1 MYIFVLAVQYLLI
14 MYYLDGGFHEVG
26 SQFVPCIFCRL
37 SSSILKVSYLLHE
50 HPVPFL
56 APTNH
61 PQMKCEKTEVNNSFE
76 LTLDQD
82 VPSIQS
88 QSKILLL
95 KRQRI
100 CSKRLQ
106 YIFCFFYVCYIFN
119 SGYPKKLEVTFFYQ
133 FRSSHRRC
141 SVKKGVLSNLAKL
154 TEKHLCQKLFFNTVA
169 VLWQAHQK
177 CSVKKAAIS
186 KFAIFIKK
194 IVSVTGVFQ
203 LILRNF

>member
-14 MYYLDGGFHEVG
+14 MHYLDGGFHEVG
-26 SQFVPCIFCRL
+26 SQFVACIFCRL

-88 QSKILLL
+88 
-95 KRQRI
+95 
-100 CSKRLQ
+100 
-106 YIFCFFYVCYIFN
+106 
-119 SGYPKKLEVTFFYQ
+119 
-133 FRSSHRRC
+133 
-141 SVKKGVLSNLAKL
+141 
-154 TEKHLCQKLFFNTVA
+154 
-169 VLWQAHQK
+169 
-177 CSVKKAAIS
+177 
-186 KFAIFIKK
+186 
-194 IVSVTGVFQ
+194 
-203 LILRNF
+203 